1 MSKTITVRTSDPGWL
16 DQAVR
21 LHLIYGDV
29 EIDDDAEVGVE
40 SADLEQLVE
49 LIHAHHGH
57 SATRLRTVLGVC
69 VGLCLSLMG
78 LWMIHE
84 AVVDPGE
91 TKELWVLLA
100 GGVFMAFF
108 GGLGVFYALGQ
119 RWRIT
124 ASSGDRNMTLG
135 SD

>member
-1 MSKTITVRTSDPGWL
+1 MSKTIIVHTSDPGWL

-21 LHLIYGDV
+21 LHLIYGGV
-29 EIDDDAEVGVE
+29 EIEDDAEVGVGRH
-40 SADLEQLVE
+40 DLEQLVE
-49 LIHAHHGH
+49 LIHRHHGH
-57 SATRLRTVLGVC
+57 SATRLRTLLGVV
-69 VGLCLSLMG
+69 VGLCLSAMG
-78 LWMIHE
+78 LWMIH
-84 AVVDPGE
+84 AAAADPGE

>member
-1 MSKTITVRTSDPGWL
+1 MSKTIIVHTSAPGWL

-21 LHLIYGDV
+21 LHLIYGGV
-29 EIDDDAEVGVE
+29 EIEDDAKVGVGRH
-40 SADLEQLVE
+40 DLEQLVE
-49 LIHAHHGH
+49 LIHRHHGH
-57 SATRLRTVLGVC
+57 SATRLRTLLGVG
-69 VGLCLSLMG
+69 VGLCLSAMG

-84 AVVDPGE
+84 AAADPGE

>member
-1 MSKTITVRTSDPGWL
+1 MGKSIIVHTSDHGWL

-21 LHLIYGDV
+21 LHLIYGGV
-29 EIDDDAEVGVE
+29 QIEDDADVGVGPH
-40 SADLEQLVE
+40 DLEQLVA
-49 LIHAHHGH
+49 LIHQHHGH
-57 SATRLRTVLGVC
+57 AATRLRTVLGVG
-69 VGLCLSLMG
+69 VGLCLSAMG

-84 AVVDPGE
+84 AVADPGD

-119 RWRIT
+119 RWRISS
-124 ASSGDRNMTLG
+124 SSGDRNMTLG

>member
-1 MSKTITVRTSDPGWL
+1 MSKTIIVHTSDPGWL

-21 LHLIYGDV
+21 LHLIYGGV
-29 EIDDDAEVGVE
+29 EIEDDAEAGVGRH
-40 SADLEQLVE
+40 DLEQLVE
-49 LIHAHHGH
+49 LIHRHHGH
-57 SATRLRTVLGVC
+57 SATRLRTLLGVG
-69 VGLCLSLMG
+69 VGLCLSAMG

-84 AVVDPGE
+84 AAADPGE

>member
-1 MSKTITVRTSDPGWL
+1 MSKTIIVHTSDSGWL

-21 LHLIYGDV
+21 LHLIYGGV
-29 EIDDDAEVGVE
+29 EIEDDAEVGVGRH
-40 SADLEQLVE
+40 DLEQLVE
-49 LIHAHHGH
+49 LIHRHHGH
-57 SATRLRTVLGVC
+57 AATRLRTLLGVG
-69 VGLCLSLMG
+69 VGLCLSAMG

-84 AVVDPGE
+84 AAADPGE

>member
-1 MSKTITVRTSDPGWL
+1 MSKTIIVHTSDPGWL

-21 LHLIYGDV
+21 LHLIYGGV
-29 EIDDDAEVGVE
+29 EIDDDAGVGIDHH
-40 SADLEQLVE
+40 DLQQLVE
-49 LIHAHHGH
+49 FIHRHHGH
-57 SATRLRTVLGVC
+57 SAARLRTLLGVG
-69 VGLCLSLMG
+69 VGLCLSAMG

-84 AVVDPGE
+84 AAADPGE

>member
-1 MSKTITVRTSDPGWL
+1 MSKTIIVHTSDPGWL

-21 LHLIYGDV
+21 LHLIYGGV
-29 EIDDDAEVGVE
+29 EIEDDAEVGVGRH
-40 SADLEQLVE
+40 DLEQLVE
-49 LIHAHHGH
+49 LIHRHHGQ
-57 SATRLRTVLGVC
+57 SATRLRTLLGVG
-69 VGLCLSLMG
+69 VGLCLSAMG

-84 AVVDPGE
+84 AAADPGE

>member
-1 MSKTITVRTSDPGWL
+1 MSKSVIINTSEQGWL
-16 DQAVR
+16 DKAIRMRLVFGAVE
-21 LHLIYGDV
+21 LV
-29 EIDDDAEVGVE
+29 DDANTGVQPE
-40 SADLEQLVE
+40 DIEELLE
-49 LIHAHHGH
+49 LIQKHQGHH
-57 SATRLRTVLGVC
+57 SSRQRTVLGVG

-78 LWMIHE
+78 LWMIH
-84 AVVDPGE
+84 AAATDPVA
-91 TKELWVLLA
+91 TSELWVLLA

-119 RWRIT
+119 RWRIS